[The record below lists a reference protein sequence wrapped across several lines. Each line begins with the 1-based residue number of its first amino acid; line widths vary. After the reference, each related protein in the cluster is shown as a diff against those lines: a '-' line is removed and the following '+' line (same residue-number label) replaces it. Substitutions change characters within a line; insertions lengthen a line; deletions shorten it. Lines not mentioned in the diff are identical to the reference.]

1 MKREWD
7 WKNISWKSKKRMAET
22 VCVFI
27 VVCSMVL
34 SLCVQNRNS
43 IQQEETKATG
53 GYQMENDG
61 QTVSLKLDSRQVS
74 EEEKDMAVES
84 QAQEEA
90 IAETKDKTDSSEEQ
104 TASKVLQKEQ
114 SASEQTETQVHD
126 SEFTDNNSRD
136 TAKNKVV
143 QNNMAQHGDGRNAV
157 VKNPAPLTLVSTI
170 FENHGQIP
178 ELGET
183 EMKYQYPVEIGY
195 AADKNYDGK
204 QDRKDSILNIVM
216 DTIPEAEN
224 EEDSDAENSDK
235 EEAKDSDGGH
245 ADTEGAKDTDAR
257 HTDTEKDTEK
267 VTSENETENS
277 SEKKMEEGGNSEE
290 SESSTEAAEE
300 KEQDEREKFKSE
312 IWKKLFMTDPVEV
325 EKEEKLKVEEEKKVQ
340 EDSESKEES
349 LEGAEEE
356 TEKKEAESQKEKTQE
371 ATEEKTRQDT
381 VGDNSAEDSEN
392 KKELEN
398 QQEDDAK
405 GSEEDRE
412 SNTDNK
418 DEKPSVKTVEADAG
432 YYIISGKMRDGKDA
446 FVSDIVIK
454 PSGVKGFNQVRIGK
468 EGEFASS
475 VRITE
480 DAVNKDVELYFT
492 DGEKITK
499 ETVFTYTKDT
509 HIPEMKAVDEK
520 VKVLP
525 SAQGAIYCTNDSQA
539 GMKIDDGDK
548 KTCSGIEKISCVYG
562 DKIACV
568 VDSLEEPKV
577 TLPQDFFGRVLLNC
591 EDKAGNTSDIISQ
604 YYLVEQNVP
613 KITFSDSEICTVPYT
628 LWIEAEDT
636 GHIISGIDNMEC
648 TINGEPYEITDLK
661 AQENV
666 QLTDDLEVPSKVG
679 FSIPF
684 EQEGNYQIELKVT
697 DHAGNVATVEKNIEV
712 TQPDMVAVYMPK
724 EFTIHIDP
732 QQLLGREQI
741 FSDDITLEN
750 VSNVD
755 VMVQIEDIAVRV
767 NDEVS
772 DAGVLKDCELYL
784 VAPDTGEKIK
794 LKKGKNKKVYSYCLP
809 MNASGDIANLHFV
822 GKTTEGSDT
831 MWKSSDISIDV
842 KLSFSKWQ
850 E

>member
-1 MKREWD
+1 MRREWD
-7 WKNISWKSKKRMAET
+7 WKNISWKSKKRMAEML
-22 VCVFI
+22 CVFV

-43 IQQEETKATG
+43 IQQEESKAAG
-53 GYQMENDG
+53 RYQMENDG
-61 QTVSLKLDSRQVS
+61 QTVSLKLDSKQVS
-74 EEEKDMAVES
+74 EEEKDMVVES

-90 IAETKDKTDSSEEQ
+90 KAESKDETDSSEKQ

-114 SASEQTETQVHD
+114 NVSEQSETQVYGL
-126 SEFTDNNSRD
+126 EPTDNNSKD
-136 TAKNKVV
+136 AAKNKVV
-143 QNNMAQHGDGRNAV
+143 QNNMAQRGDGKNAV

-216 DTIPEAEN
+216 DTIPETEN
-224 EEDSDAENSDK
+224 EEDSDAEKSDK
-235 EEAKDSDGGH
+235 EEEKDSDGG
-245 ADTEGAKDTDAR
+245 

-267 VTSENETENS
+267 VTSENETENA
-277 SEKKMEEGGNSEE
+277 SEKKMEEGENPEE
-290 SESSTEAAEE
+290 SETSTEAVKE
-300 KEQDEREKFKSE
+300 KEQDKREKFKSE
-312 IWKKLFMTDPVEV
+312 IWKKLFMTEPVEV
-325 EKEEKLKVEEEKKVQ
+325 QTEEQLKVEEEKKVQ

-349 LEGAEEE
+349 SESPEEV
-356 TEKKEAESQKEKTQE
+356 TEKKETETKKEKTEEETGEE
-371 ATEEKTRQDT
+371 AAK
-381 VGDNSAEDSEN
+381 DNSAEES
-392 KKELEN
+392 EN
-398 QQEDDAK
+398 QQEDDVKA
-405 GSEEDRE
+405 SEEDRE
-412 SNTDNK
+412 SSTDNK
-418 DEKPSVKTVEADAG
+418 DEKSSVKIVEADAG

-468 EGEFASS
+468 DGEFTSS
-475 VRITE
+475 IRITE

-499 ETVFTYTKDT
+499 GTVFTYTKDT
-509 HIPEMKAVDEK
+509 HIPEMKAEDEK
-520 VKVLP
+520 VKILP
-525 SAQGAIYCTNDSQA
+525 SAQGAIYCTNVPQVD
-539 GMKIDDGDK
+539 MKIDDGEK
-548 KTCSGIEKISCVYG
+548 ETCSGIEKISCVYG

-591 EDKAGNTSDIISQ
+591 EDKAGNASDIISQ

-628 LWIEAEDT
+628 LWVDVEDT

-648 TINGEPYEITDLK
+648 TINGEPYEIADLK

-684 EQEGNYQIELKVT
+684 EQEGSYQIELRVT
-697 DHAGNVATVEKNIEV
+697 DHAGNVVTVEKNIEV

-741 FSDDITLEN
+741 FSDNITLEN

-809 MNASGDIANLHFV
+809 MNATGDITNLHFV
-822 GKTTEGSDT
+822 GETTEGSDA

-842 KLSFSKWQ
+842 KLSFGKWQ
-850 E
+850 